1 MADFEKL
8 GVFYLGR
15 EYDPAAKKPGDEL
28 ILYDSKDLTTHAVC
42 VGMTGSGKTGLCI
55 ALLEE
60 AAIDGIPAIAID
72 PKGDLGNLLLT
83 FPNLAPADFRPWIDT
98 AEAARQNVSPDD
110 YAAKVASTW
119 RDGLAQWGEEPAR
132 IARLRE
138 SADVA
143 IYTPG
148 SNAGLPL
155 SVLQSFAPPTGA
167 EASDPAALRDRISAV
182 ASGLLGLLGI
192 DADPLKSREHILIA
206 NILDKTWTAGRAL
219 DVPALIGAIQKPPF
233 DKVGVFDLE
242 TFFPAKDRTGLAMSV
257 NNLLASPGFSAWME
271 GEPLDVQRLLFTPEG
286 KPRISIL
293 SIAHLSDPERMF
305 FVTLLL
311 NELIAWMRNQT
322 GTSSLRA
329 LLYMDEIF
337 GYFPPTAMPPSKL
350 PMLTLLKQ
358 ARAFGLGVVLSTQ
371 NPVDLDYKGLSNA
384 GTWLIGRLQTERDKQ
399 RVIEGLE
406 SALGGEGFDRSTIDK
421 LISNLTG
428 RVFLMRNVHD
438 DAPVLFQSRWALSY
452 LRGPL
457 TLTEIQT
464 LMESR
469 RKRAAPAS
477 QAAAQPAAASTAPST
492 RQALPAEVNESFL
505 KPLAGEGGALLY
517 KPMVAGLAR
526 LHYVDS
532 KAGVDI
538 WTEAAY
544 VAPFADDGRDAL
556 WEEATVIEDFKS
568 RVDKEPQAGARYA
581 ELPAAAVRPSSYAQ
595 WAKSLEDHLYQHAKL
610 TIYACDQPKVG
621 SKAGETEGDFRTRL
635 SQALREQ
642 RDAMVEKL
650 RSKYAPRVQS
660 LQDQLQR
667 SHDRVAREQAQY
679 SQQKLSSAISI
690 GATILGALFGSRRV
704 SAGTVGRAATAAR
717 SAGRIGR
724 EHEDVERANESEEV
738 LQQRLAALNA
748 ECEQE
753 VTSLQAAIDPQTIP
767 VRAVTLSARKS
778 DIAVGRVALLW
789 APWREDSEGM
799 PRPAFKTGG

>member
-15 EYDPAAKKPGDEL
+15 EFDPAAKKVRDEL

-55 ALLEE
+55 AMLEE

-83 FPNLAPADFRPWIDT
+83 FPNLAPTDFRPWIDT
-98 AEAARQNVSPDD
+98 AEAARQNLSPDE

-119 RDGLAQWGEEPAR
+119 RNGLAQWGEEPER
-132 IARLRE
+132 ITRLRE

-148 SNAGLPL
+148 SKAGLQL
-155 SVLQSFAPPTGA
+155 SVLQSFAPPAGTQA
-167 EASDPAALRDRISAV
+167 EDPTTLRDRISAV
-182 ASGLLGLLGI
+182 TSGLLGLLGI

-206 NILDKTWTAGRAL
+206 NILDKVWSAGQAL
-219 DVPALIGAIQKPPF
+219 DVAALIAAIQKPPF

-271 GEPLDVQRLLFTPEG
+271 GEPLDVQRLLFTAEG

-293 SIAHLSDPERMF
+293 SIAHLSDAERMF

-311 NELIAWMRNQT
+311 NEVIAWMRNQT

-406 SALGGEGFDRSTIDK
+406 SALGGEGLDRATLEN

-464 LMESR
+464 LMAAR
-469 RKRAAPAS
+469 RKGTAQAPVSAPKASGADGGASARAV
-477 QAAAQPAAASTAPST
+477 
-492 RQALPAEVNESFL
+492 LPADVSELFL
-505 KPLAGEGGALLY
+505 KPLAGNGGALLY

-532 KAGVDI
+532 KSGVDV
-538 WTEAAY
+538 WNEAAY
-544 VAPFADDGRDAL
+544 IAPFSDDGKDAL
-556 WEEATVIEDFKS
+556 WEEATVVEDLKS
-568 RVDKEPQAGARYA
+568 RTDNEPPSGARFA
-581 ELPAAAVRPSSYAQ
+581 DAPPTAVRSSSYAQ

-610 TIYACDQPKVG
+610 TIYASDQPKLG
-621 SKAGETEGDFRTRL
+621 SKAGESAGDFRARL
-635 SQALREQ
+635 GQALREQ
-642 RDAMVEKL
+642 RDALVEKL
-650 RSKYAPRVQS
+650 RSKYAPRLQS
-660 LQDQLQR
+660 LQDQLRRAQDR
-667 SHDRVAREQAQY
+667 SAREQAQY
-679 SQQKLSSAISI
+679 SQQKLTSAISI
-690 GATILGALFGSRRV
+690 GATVLGALFGSRRI
-704 SAGTVGRAATAAR
+704 SASTVGRAATAAR

-724 EHEDVERANESEEV
+724 EHEDVERANESQEV
-738 LQQRLAALNA
+738 LQQRLTALNA

-753 VTSLQAAIDPQTIP
+753 ITALQASVDPQTIA
-767 VRAVTLSARKS
+767 VREVTLSARKS

-789 APWREDSEGM
+789 APWREDADGM
-799 PRPAFKTGG
+799 PRPAFKV

>member
-15 EYDPAAKKPGDEL
+15 EYDPGAKKLRDEL

-55 ALLEE
+55 AMLEE

-83 FPNLAPADFRPWIDT
+83 FPNLAPTDFRPWIDT
-98 AEAARQNVSPDD
+98 AEAARQNLSPDE

-119 RDGLAQWGEEPAR
+119 RNGLAQWGEEPER
-132 IARLRE
+132 ITRLRE

-148 SNAGLPL
+148 SKAGLQL
-155 SVLQSFAPPTGA
+155 SVLQSFAPPAGTQA
-167 EASDPAALRDRISAV
+167 EDPTALRERISAV
-182 ASGLLGLLGI
+182 TSGLLGLLGI

-206 NILDKTWTAGRAL
+206 NILDNVWSAGQAL
-219 DVPALIGAIQKPPF
+219 DVAALIGAIQKPPF

-271 GEPLDVQRLLFTPEG
+271 GEPLDVQRLLFTAEG

-293 SIAHLSDPERMF
+293 SIAHLSDAERMF

-311 NELIAWMRNQT
+311 NEVIAWMRNQP

-406 SALGGEGFDRSTIDK
+406 SALGGEGLDRATLEN

-464 LMESR
+464 LMAAR
-469 RKRAAPAS
+469 RKSTAQAPV
-477 QAAAQPAAASTAPST
+477 AASKASGADSGSSA
-492 RQALPAEVNESFL
+492 RAVLPADVSELFL
-505 KPLAGEGGALLY
+505 KPLVGNGGALLY

-532 KAGVDI
+532 KSGVDV
-538 WTEAAY
+538 WNEAAY
-544 VAPFADDGRDAL
+544 IAPFSDDGKDAL
-556 WEEATVIEDFKS
+556 WEEATVVEDLKS
-568 RVDKEPQAGARYA
+568 RTDNEPPSGARFA
-581 ELPAAAVRPSSYAQ
+581 DAPPTAVRSSSYAQ
-595 WAKSLEDHLYQHAKL
+595 WAKSLEDHLYQHTKL
-610 TIYACDQPKVG
+610 TIYASDQPKLG
-621 SKAGETEGDFRTRL
+621 SKAGESAGDFRARL
-635 SQALREQ
+635 GQALREQ
-642 RDAMVEKL
+642 RDALVEKL
-650 RSKYAPRVQS
+650 RSKYAPRLQS
-660 LQDQLQR
+660 LQDQLRRAQDR
-667 SHDRVAREQAQY
+667 SAREQAQY
-679 SQQKLSSAISI
+679 SQQKLTSAISI
-690 GATILGALFGSRRV
+690 GATVLGALFGSRRI
-704 SAGTVGRAATAAR
+704 SASTVGRAATAAR

-724 EHEDVERANESEEV
+724 EHEDVERANESQEV
-738 LQQRLAALNA
+738 LQQRLTALNA

-753 VTSLQAAIDPQTIP
+753 ITALQASVDPQTIA
-767 VRAVTLSARKS
+767 VREVTLSARKS

-789 APWREDSEGM
+789 APWREDADGM
-799 PRPAFKTGG
+799 PRPAFKV

>member
-15 EYDPAAKKPGDEL
+15 EFDPAARTLSEQL

-42 VGMTGSGKTGLCI
+42 VGMTGSGKTGLCLT
-55 ALLEE
+55 LLEE

-98 AEAARQNVSPDD
+98 AEAARQNLSPDD
-110 YAAKVASTW
+110 YAAKVATTW
-119 RDGLAQWGEEPAR
+119 RDGLAQWGEDPAR

-138 SADVA
+138 SADFA

-148 SNAGLPL
+148 SDAGLSL
-155 SVLQSFAPPTGA
+155 SVLKSFAPPAGTG
-167 EASDPAALRDRISAV
+167 SDDPAALRDRITAV
-182 ASGLLGLLGI
+182 TSGLLGLLGI

-206 NILDKTWTAGRAL
+206 NIFDRSWSAGQAL
-219 DVPALIGAIQKPPF
+219 DIPALIAAIQKPPF
-233 DKVGVFDLE
+233 DRVGVFDLE
-242 TFFPAKDRTGLAMSV
+242 SFFPAKDRTGLAMSV

-293 SIAHLSDPERMF
+293 SIAHLGDAERMF
-305 FVTLLL
+305 FVTLVL
-311 NELIAWMRNQT
+311 NEVIAWMRNQS

-337 GYFPPTAMPPSKL
+337 GYFPPSAMPPAKL

-399 RVIEGLE
+399 RVVEGLE
-406 SALGGEGFDRSTIDK
+406 SALAGEGLDRPS
-421 LISNLTG
+421 LERLLSNLTS

-457 TLTEIQT
+457 TLTEIQK
-464 LMESR
+464 LMSAR
-469 RKRAAPAS
+469 RQSGPVTKLAPPIAASTDAPAS
-477 QAAAQPAAASTAPST
+477 SSRP
-492 RQALPAEVNESFL
+492 ALPANVSEYFL
-505 KPLAGEGGALLY
+505 KPTTAGEGALTY
-517 KPMVAGLAR
+517 KPMLAGLTR

-532 KAGVDI
+532 KSGVDV
-538 WTEAAY
+538 WSEASY
-544 VAPFADDGRDAL
+544 VAPFSDDENDAA
-556 WEEATVIEDFKS
+556 WQDASVVEDLKS
-568 RVDKEPQAGARYA
+568 RCDAQPQSGARFGDV
-581 ELPAAAVRPSSYAQ
+581 PAAALRAASYDG
-595 WAKSLEDHLYQHAKL
+595 WVKSLEEYLYQYAKL
-610 TIYACDQPKVG
+610 TVYTCDQLKLG
-621 SKAGETEGDFRTRL
+621 SRALETEGDFRARI

-642 RDAMVEKL
+642 RDALVEKL
-650 RSKYAPRVQS
+650 RTKYAPRVQA
-660 LQDQLQR
+660 LQDQLR
-667 SHDRVAREQAQY
+667 RARDRVAREQAQY

-690 GATILGALFGSRRV
+690 GATVLGALFGSRRLA
-704 SAGTVGRAATAAR
+704 SGTVGRAATAAR
-717 SAGRIGR
+717 SVGRIGR
-724 EHEDVERANESEEV
+724 EHEDVARASDSEEV

-753 VTSLQAAIDPQTIP
+753 IAALQASVDPQTIP
-767 VRAVTLSARKS
+767 LRDVTLSARKS
-778 DIAVGRVALLW
+778 DIAVGRMGLLW
-789 APWREDSEGM
+789 VPWREDVEGL
-799 PRPAFKTGG
+799 PRPAFKI

>member
-15 EYDPAAKKPGDEL
+15 EYDPAAKKLRDEL

-55 ALLEE
+55 AMLEE

-98 AEAARQNVSPDD
+98 AEAARQSLSPDE

-119 RDGLAQWGEEPAR
+119 RNGLAQWGEEPER

-148 SNAGLPL
+148 SKAGLQL

-167 EASDPAALRDRISAV
+167 QAEDPTALRDRISAV
-182 ASGLLGLLGI
+182 TSGLLGLLGI

-206 NILDKTWTAGRAL
+206 NILDKVWSAGQAL
-219 DVPALIGAIQKPPF
+219 DVAALIGAIQKPPF

-271 GEPLDVQRLLFTPEG
+271 GEPLDVQRLLFTAEG

-305 FVTLLL
+305 FVTLVL

-406 SALGGEGFDRSTIDK
+406 SALGGEGFDRATLEN

-464 LMESR
+464 LMATR
-469 RKRAAPAS
+469 RRS
-477 QAAAQPAAASTAPST
+477 AASAPVSPPKT
-492 RQALPAEVNESFL
+492 TSVGAGSSARAALPADVGELFL
-505 KPLAGEGGALLY
+505 RPLADIAGALLY
-517 KPMVAGLAR
+517 RPMVAGVAR

-532 KAGVDI
+532 KSGVDV
-538 WTEAAY
+538 WNEAAY
-544 VAPFADDGRDAL
+544 IAPFADEGKDVL
-556 WEEATVIEDFKS
+556 WDEAMVVEDLKS
-568 RVDKEPQAGARYA
+568 RTDKEPQSGARFA
-581 ELPAAAVRPSSYAQ
+581 ELPSTAARSSSYAQ
-595 WAKSLEDHLYQHAKL
+595 WGRTLEDHLYQHAKL
-610 TIYACDQPKVG
+610 TIYACDKPKLG
-621 SKAGETEGDFRTRL
+621 SKAGEGEGDFRARL
-635 SQALREQ
+635 GQALREQ
-642 RDAMVEKL
+642 RDALVEKL

-660 LQDQLQR
+660 LQDQLRRAQ
-667 SHDRVAREQAQY
+667 DRIAREQAQY

-690 GATILGALFGSRRV
+690 GATVLGALFGSRRL
-704 SAGTVGRAATAAR
+704 SSGTVGRAATAAR

-724 EHEDVERANESEEV
+724 EHEDVERASESQEV

-753 VTSLQAAIDPQTIP
+753 VAALQASVDPQTIP
-767 VRAVTLSARKS
+767 VREVTLSARKS

-789 APWREDSEGM
+789 APWREDADGL
-799 PRPAFKTGG
+799 PRPAFKA

>member
-15 EYDPAAKKPGDEL
+15 EFDPVAKKLRDDL

-42 VGMTGSGKTGLCI
+42 VGMTGSGKTGLCL

-98 AEAARQNVSPDD
+98 AEAARQNLSADD
-110 YAAKVASTW
+110 YAAKVARTW
-119 RDGLAQWGEEPAR
+119 RDGLAQWGEAPER
-132 IARLRE
+132 IARFRD

-148 SNAGLPL
+148 SNAGLSL
-155 SVLQSFAPPTGA
+155 SVLQSFAPPAGA
-167 EASDPAALRDRISAV
+167 SANDPAVLRDRIAAV
-182 ASGLLGLLGI
+182 TSGLLGLLGI
-192 DADPLKSREHILIA
+192 DANPLQSREHILIA
-206 NILDKTWTAGRAL
+206 RILDQAWSAGRAL
-219 DVPALIGAIQKPPF
+219 DIPSLIGAIQKPPF

-242 TFFPAKDRTGLAMSV
+242 SFFPPKDRMGLAMAV

-271 GEPLDVQRLLFTPEG
+271 GEPLDMQRLLFTAEG

-293 SIAHLSDPERMF
+293 SIAHLSDAERMF
-305 FVTLLL
+305 FVTLVL
-311 NELIAWMRNQT
+311 NELIAWMRNQS

-406 SALGGEGFDRSTIDK
+406 SALGGDGFDRSTIEN
-421 LISNLTG
+421 LLSNLTS

-457 TLTEIQT
+457 TIAEVQT
-464 LMESR
+464 LMSAR
-469 RKRAAPAS
+469 RKSTAQRSAPS
-477 QAAAQPAAASTAPST
+477 QAAAVPGGTASGNRPTVAADVS
-492 RQALPAEVNESFL
+492 EIFL
-505 KPLAGEGGALLY
+505 KPSADASGALTY
-517 KPMVAGLAR
+517 RPMVAGLAR
-526 LHYVDS
+526 LHYVDAKS
-532 KAGVDI
+532 AIDV
-538 WTEAAY
+538 WNEAAY
-544 VAPFADDGRDAL
+544 VAPFTDDGKDVS
-556 WEEATVIEDFKS
+556 WEEATVVDDLKS
-568 RVDKEPQAGARYA
+568 RSDAAPLSGARFA
-581 ELPAAAVRPSSYAQ
+581 EVPAAALRTPSYGG
-595 WAKSLEDHLYQHAKL
+595 WAKSLEDYLYQHAKL
-610 TIYACDQPKVG
+610 TVYTCDQLKLG
-621 SKAGETEGDFRTRL
+621 SKAGESEGDFRTRL
-635 SQALREQ
+635 GQALREQ
-642 RDAMVEKL
+642 RDALVEKL
-650 RSKYAPRVQS
+650 RVKYTPRVQA
-660 LQDQLQR
+660 LRDQLRRAQ
-667 SHDRVAREQAQY
+667 DRVSREQAQY

-690 GATILGALFGSRRV
+690 GATVLGALFGSRRL

-724 EHEDVERANESEEV
+724 EHEDVEHANESQEV
-738 LQQRLAALNA
+738 LQQRLTALNTECDQEIAALQGA
-748 ECEQE
+748 
-753 VTSLQAAIDPQTIP
+753 VDPQTIA
-767 VRAVTLSARKS
+767 VREVSLSARKS

-789 APWREDSEGM
+789 VPWREDAEGM
-799 PRPAFKTGG
+799 PRPAFKI